1 MNQIVRDRRP
11 APGLGPAPGRGASP
25 LLVVASCGTF
35 PSTVGELGWTFA
47 IILVFTL
54 IGGFF
59 AASETALVSL
69 RESQVHRL
77 VESDPRRGP
86 RLRTLLDSPN
96 RFLAAVQ
103 VGVTL
108 AGFISAAFGANRIAP
123 VVSGW
128 MVSAGVSQGVADSVA
143 FVGATVLV
151 VYISLV
157 LGELV
162 PKRLALARSESIAL
176 AVAAPIDL
184 IARISRPFIL
194 LLSASTNLIVR
205 ILGLDP
211 DSGREVITGEELR
224 GMVAAHKDLT
234 AEERELIDDV
244 FDAGDTELRE
254 VMIPRTEVA
263 FLDASLPAFRAAS
276 LVAQMPHSR
285 YPVIGD
291 SPDDVLGFVHV
302 RDILTPTMI
311 ERSVRL
317 EDLAREVAFFP
328 GSKQVIPALTEMRR
342 GGHHLA
348 VVADEYGGTAGIVT
362 LEDLVEEL
370 VGDIHDE
377 YDQAGSAQQ
386 PGLRTGAPFEVDGLL
401 NLEDFEEESGVVLRD
416 GPYETVAGWFVAQLG
431 RLPAIGD
438 RLQGAGAELEVIE
451 LDGRRISRLRVTPAV
466 GASADPARGAQPDAP
481 DS

>member
-1 MNQIVRDRRP
+1 
-11 APGLGPAPGRGASP
+11 
-25 LLVVASCGTF
+25 
-35 PSTVGELGWTFA
+35 VGEVGSTFA

-69 RESQVHRL
+69 RESQVARM
-77 VESDPRRGP
+77 VESEGQRGS
-86 RLRTLLDSPN
+86 RLRRLMDNPN

-108 AGFISAAFGANRIAP
+108 AGFISAAFGASRIAP
-123 VVSGW
+123 VIAQW
-128 MVSAGVSQGVADSVA
+128 LVSAGMDPRFADPVALIGSTILIV
-143 FVGATVLV
+143 F
-151 VYISLV
+151 ISLV

-162 PKRLALARSESIAL
+162 PKRLALARAEPIAL
-176 AVAAPIDL
+176 AVSGPIDL
-184 IARISRPFIL
+184 IARIFRPFIW
-194 LLSASTNLIVR
+194 LLSKSTNGIVR

-211 DSGREVITGEELR
+211 ETAREAITGEELR
-224 GMVAAHKDLT
+224 GLVAAHSELT
-234 AEERELIDDV
+234 VEERELIDDV

-263 FLDASLPAFRAAS
+263 FLDASLAAFRAAA
-276 LVAQMPHSR
+276 LVSGMPHSR

-302 RDILTPTMI
+302 RDILTPSMVD
-311 ERSVRL
+311 RSVRL

-342 GGHHLA
+342 NGQHLA

-377 YDQAGSAQQ
+377 YDQDRDASGRAV
-386 PGLRTGAPFEVDGLL
+386 RTGAPFEVDGLL
-401 NLEDFEEESGVVLRD
+401 NLEDFAEESGLELPD
-416 GPYETVAGWFVAQLG
+416 GPFETVAGWFVAQLG
-431 RLPAIGD
+431 ALPQVGD
-438 RLQGAGAELEVIE
+438 QVPGPGGVFEVVE
-451 LDGRRISRLRVTPAV
+451 LDGRRIARLRITPTVVLPTA
-466 GASADPARGAQPDAP
+466 AP
-481 DS
+481 DSDGTRDVAGSPP

>member
-1 MNQIVRDRRP
+1 
-11 APGLGPAPGRGASP
+11 
-25 LLVVASCGTF
+25 
-35 PSTVGELGWTFA
+35 VGELGTTFL
-47 IILVFTL
+47 IILIFTL

-77 VESDPRRGP
+77 VESDRRRGP
-86 RLRTLLDSPN
+86 RLRSLMANPN

-128 MVSAGVSQGVADSVA
+128 LVELGMPPGVADSTA
-143 FVGATVLV
+143 FITATLLI

-162 PKRLALARSESIAL
+162 PKRLALQRSEAVAL
-176 AVAAPIDL
+176 AAATPIDI
-184 IARISRPFIL
+184 IATISRPFIW
-194 LLSASTNLIVR
+194 LLSMSTNMMVR

-211 DSGREVITGEELR
+211 DSNREAITGEELR
-224 GMVAAHKDLT
+224 GMVAAHTELSH
-234 AEERELIDDV
+234 EERELIDDV

-263 FLDASLPAFRAAS
+263 FLEADLPAFRAAA

-291 SPDDVLGFVHV
+291 SPDDVIGFVHV
-302 RDILTPTMI
+302 RDILAPTMVN
-311 ERSVRL
+311 RSVRL
-317 EDLAREVAFFP
+317 EDIARQVPFFP

-377 YDQAGSAQQ
+377 YD
-386 PGLRTGAPFEVDGLL
+386 TGEAVVEHRPHDGASFEVDGLL
-401 NLEDFEEESGVVLRD
+401 NLEDFAEESGIVLPD
-416 GPYETVAGWFVAQLG
+416 GPYDTVAGWFVAQRG
-431 RLPAIGD
+431 ALPALRDAVVHGPT
-438 RLQGAGAELEVIE
+438 GTGFEVVA
-451 LDGRRISRLRVTPAV
+451 LDGRRIARLRVTPRA
-466 GASADPARGAQPDAP
+466 AQPQPEGPEGSTRPAGPEAVDRPGPSAG
-481 DS
+481 

>member
-1 MNQIVRDRRP
+1 M
-11 APGLGPAPGRGASP
+11 
-25 LLVVASCGTF
+25 
-35 PSTVGELGWTFA
+35 
-47 IILVFTL
+47 ILVFTL

-59 AASETALVSL
+59 SASETALVSL
-69 RESQVHRL
+69 RDSQVNRL
-77 VESDPRRGP
+77 VESDARRGL
-86 RLRTLLDSPN
+86 RLRVLMDNPN

-108 AGFISAAFGANRIAP
+108 AGYISAAFGASRIAP
-123 VVSGW
+123 VVADW
-128 MVSAGVSQGVADSVA
+128 MVAAGVNERVADTLA
-143 FVGATVLV
+143 LFGATILL

-162 PKRLALARSESIAL
+162 PKRLALARAESVAM
-176 AVAAPIDL
+176 AVAGPIDL
-184 IARISRPFIL
+184 IARVFRPFIW

-211 DSGREVITGEELR
+211 ASGRDVITGEELR
-224 GMVAAHKDLT
+224 GMVAAHTDLT

-263 FLDASLPAFRAAS
+263 FLEASMPAFRAAA
-276 LVAQMPHSR
+276 LVAAMPHSR

-291 SPDDVLGFVHV
+291 STDDVLGFVHV
-302 RDILTPTMI
+302 RDILTPAMVD
-311 ERSVRL
+311 RSVRL

-328 GSKQVIPALTEMRR
+328 GSKSVIPALTEMRR

-377 YDQAGSAQQ
+377 YDQADSTNA
-386 PGLRTGAPFEVDGLL
+386 PRYHDGAPFEVDGLL
-401 NLEDFEEESGVVLRD
+401 NLEDFAEESGIELPD
-416 GPYETVAGWFVAQLG
+416 GPYETVAGWFVAHLG
-431 RLPAIGD
+431 RVPVTGD
-438 RLQGAGAELEVIE
+438 RLTADGVGFQVGQ
-451 LDGRRISRLRVTPAV
+451 LDGRRVARLVVTPAAPAV
-466 GASADPARGAQPDAP
+466 APGDPDLAVDPGAPEA
-481 DS
+481 

>member
-1 MNQIVRDRRP
+1 
-11 APGLGPAPGRGASP
+11 
-25 LLVVASCGTF
+25 
-35 PSTVGELGWTFA
+35 VGELGTTFL

-69 RESQVHRL
+69 RDSQVQRL
-77 VESDPRRGP
+77 VDTDRRRGP
-86 RLRTLLDSPN
+86 RLRALMDTPN

-123 VVSGW
+123 VIAGW
-128 MVSAGVSQGVADSVA
+128 MVGWGVPQGVADSVS
-143 FVGATVLV
+143 FIGATVLI

-162 PKRLALARSESIAL
+162 PKRLALARAEAVAL
-176 AVAAPIDL
+176 AVAVPIDL
-184 IARISRPFIL
+184 LAKLARPFIW
-194 LLSASTNLIVR
+194 LLSVSTNGLVR
-205 ILGLDP
+205 VLGLDP
-211 DSGREVITGEELR
+211 GSAREAITGEELR
-224 GMVAAHKDLT
+224 GMVAAHTELSD
-234 AEERELIDDV
+234 AERELIDDV

-263 FLDASLPAFRAAS
+263 FLDASMPVFRAAA
-276 LVAQMPHSR
+276 LVAAMPHSR

-291 SPDDVLGFVHV
+291 SADDILGFVHV
-302 RDILTPTMI
+302 RDILSPAMAD
-311 ERSVRL
+311 RSVRL
-317 EDLAREVAFFP
+317 EDLVRDVAFFP

-342 GGHHLA
+342 EGHHLA

-377 YDQAGSAQQ
+377 YDQRGDDHTARQRSGE
-386 PGLRTGAPFEVDGLL
+386 PFEVDGLL
-401 NLEDFEEESGVVLRD
+401 NLEDFAEEAGFELPD
-416 GPYETVAGWFVAQLG
+416 GPYETVAGWFVAQQG
-431 RLPAIGD
+431 ALPALCD
-438 RLQGAGAELEVIE
+438 QVVHPESGATFEVLE
-451 LDGRRISRLRVTPAV
+451 LDGRRIARLRVTP
-466 GASADPARGAQPDAP
+466 GTPAPAP
-481 DS
+481 DQSGEPASERA

>member
-1 MNQIVRDRRP
+1 M
-11 APGLGPAPGRGASP
+11 
-25 LLVVASCGTF
+25 
-35 PSTVGELGWTFA
+35 
-47 IILVFTL
+47 ILVFTL

-59 AASETALVSL
+59 SASETALVSL
-69 RESQVHRL
+69 RDSQVNRL
-77 VESDPRRGP
+77 VESDARRGL
-86 RLRTLLDSPN
+86 RLRVLMDNPN

-108 AGFISAAFGANRIAP
+108 AGYISAAFGASRIAP
-123 VVSGW
+123 VVADW
-128 MVSAGVSQGVADSVA
+128 MVAAGVNERVADTLA
-143 FVGATVLV
+143 LFGATILL

-162 PKRLALARSESIAL
+162 PKRLALARAESVAM
-176 AVAAPIDL
+176 AVAGPIDL
-184 IARISRPFIL
+184 IARVFRPFIW

-211 DSGREVITGEELR
+211 ASGRDVITGEELR
-224 GMVAAHKDLT
+224 GMVAAHTDLT

-263 FLDASLPAFRAAS
+263 FLEASMPAFRAAA
-276 LVAQMPHSR
+276 LVAAMPHSR

-291 SPDDVLGFVHV
+291 STDDVLGFVHV
-302 RDILTPTMI
+302 RDILTPAMVD
-311 ERSVRL
+311 RSVRL

-328 GSKQVIPALTEMRR
+328 GSKSVIPALTEMRR

-377 YDQAGSAQQ
+377 YDQADSTNA
-386 PGLRTGAPFEVDGLL
+386 PRYHDGAPFEVDGLL
-401 NLEDFEEESGVVLRD
+401 NLEDFAEESGIELPD
-416 GPYETVAGWFVAQLG
+416 GPYETVAGWFVAHLG
-431 RLPAIGD
+431 RVPVTGD
-438 RLQGAGAELEVIE
+438 RLTADGVGFQVGQ
-451 LDGRRISRLRVTPAV
+451 LDGRRVARLVVTPAAPV
-466 GASADPARGAQPDAP
+466 VAPADPDLAVDPGAPEA
-481 DS
+481 

>member
-1 MNQIVRDRRP
+1 M
-11 APGLGPAPGRGASP
+11 
-25 LLVVASCGTF
+25 
-35 PSTVGELGWTFA
+35 GELGWTFA

-69 RESQVHRL
+69 RESQINRL
-77 VESDPRRGP
+77 VESDPRRGQ
-86 RLRTLLDSPN
+86 RLRTLMDQPN

-123 VVSGW
+123 VVAGW
-128 MVSAGVSQGVADSVA
+128 MVSAGMSQRVADSVA
-143 FVGATVLV
+143 FIGATVLV

-162 PKRLALARSESIAL
+162 PKRLALAKSESIAL

-184 IARISRPFIL
+184 IARISRPFIW

-211 DSGREVITGEELR
+211 SSGREVITGEELR
-224 GMVAAHKDLT
+224 GMVAAHTDLT

-302 RDILTPTMI
+302 RDILTPSMVG
-311 ERSVRL
+311 RSVRL
-317 EDLAREVAFFP
+317 EDLAREVPFFP

-377 YDQAGSAQQ
+377 YDQAATT
-386 PGLRTGAPFEVDGLL
+386 PPHALRSGAPFEVDGLL

-431 RLPAIGD
+431 RLPALGD
-438 RLQGAGAELEVIE
+438 QLQGAGAGFEVIE

-466 GASADPARGAQPDAP
+466 IAPDPTADEEPGASGA
-481 DS
+481 

>member
-1 MNQIVRDRRP
+1 M
-11 APGLGPAPGRGASP
+11 
-25 LLVVASCGTF
+25 
-35 PSTVGELGWTFA
+35 GELGATFA

-59 AASETALVSL
+59 AASEVALVSL
-69 RESQVHRL
+69 RESQINRL
-77 VESDPRRGP
+77 IESDARRGP
-86 RLRTLLDSPN
+86 RLRALMDNPN
-96 RFLAAVQ
+96 RFLASVQ
-103 VGVTL
+103 IGVTL
-108 AGFISAAFGANRIAP
+108 AGFISAGFGASRIVP
-123 VVSGW
+123 IVTPW
-128 MVSAGVSQGVADSVA
+128 LVSAGLPEGLAETTALIAS
-143 FVGATVLV
+143 TLV
-151 VYISLV
+151 IAYLSLV

-162 PKRLALARSESIAL
+162 PKRLALAKAESLAL
-176 AVAAPIDL
+176 VVAIPLDV
-184 IARISRPFIL
+184 IARISRPFVW
-194 LLSASTNLIVR
+194 LLSISTNAVVR
-205 ILGLDP
+205 VLGLDP
-211 DSGREVITGEELR
+211 SSAREAITGEELR
-224 GMVAAHKDLT
+224 GMVAAHTDLT

-276 LVAQMPHSR
+276 LVSQMPHSR

-302 RDILTPTMI
+302 RDILTPSMVD
-311 ERSVRL
+311 RSVRL

-377 YDQAGSAQQ
+377 YDQGGATPAHAVRPGS
-386 PGLRTGAPFEVDGLL
+386 PFEVDGLL
-401 NLEDFEEESGVVLRD
+401 NLEDFAEESGVVLPD
-416 GPYETVAGWFVAQLG
+416 GPYETVAGWFVSQLG

-438 RLQGAGAELEVIE
+438 QLSVASAGFEVIE
-451 LDGRRISRLRVTPAV
+451 LDGRRISRLRVTPIVPAEP
-466 GASADPARGAQPDAP
+466 ASPAEPDM
-481 DS
+481 SER

>member
-1 MNQIVRDRRP
+1 M
-11 APGLGPAPGRGASP
+11 
-25 LLVVASCGTF
+25 
-35 PSTVGELGWTFA
+35 
-47 IILVFTL
+47 ILVFTL

-59 AASETALVSL
+59 SASETALVSL
-69 RESQVHRL
+69 RDSQVNRL
-77 VESDPRRGP
+77 VESDARRGL
-86 RLRTLLDSPN
+86 RLRVLMDNPN

-108 AGFISAAFGANRIAP
+108 AGYISAAFGASRIAP
-123 VVSGW
+123 VVADW
-128 MVSAGVSQGVADSVA
+128 MVAAGVNERVADTLA
-143 FVGATVLV
+143 LFGATILL

-162 PKRLALARSESIAL
+162 PKRLALARAESVAM
-176 AVAAPIDL
+176 AVAGPIDL
-184 IARISRPFIL
+184 IARVFRPFIW

-211 DSGREVITGEELR
+211 ASGRDVITGEELR
-224 GMVAAHKDLT
+224 GMVAAHTDLT

-263 FLDASLPAFRAAS
+263 FLEASMPAFRAAA
-276 LVAQMPHSR
+276 LVAAMPHSR

-291 SPDDVLGFVHV
+291 STDDVLGFVHV
-302 RDILTPTMI
+302 RDILTPAMVD
-311 ERSVRL
+311 RSVRL

-328 GSKQVIPALTEMRR
+328 GSKSVIPALTEMRR

-377 YDQAGSAQQ
+377 YDQADSTNA
-386 PGLRTGAPFEVDGLL
+386 PRYHDGAPFEVDGLL
-401 NLEDFEEESGVVLRD
+401 NLEDFAEESGIELPD

-431 RLPAIGD
+431 RVPVTGD
-438 RLQGAGAELEVIE
+438 RLTADGVGFQVGQ
-451 LDGRRISRLRVTPAV
+451 LDGRRVARLVVTPAAPV
-466 GASADPARGAQPDAP
+466 VAP
-481 DS
+481 DDPDLAVDPGAPEA

>member
-1 MNQIVRDRRP
+1 MRYIP
-11 APGLGPAPGRGASP
+11 
-25 LLVVASCGTF
+25 C
-35 PSTVGELGWTFA
+35 TVGELGWTFA

-69 RESQVHRL
+69 RDSQVTRL
-77 VESDPRRGP
+77 SESDARRGA
-86 RLRTLLDSPN
+86 RLRSLLDNPN

-108 AGFISAAFGANRIAP
+108 AGFISAAFGASRIAP

-128 MVSAGVSQGVADSVA
+128 LVSAGMRQGVADSLS
-143 FVGATVLV
+143 FIGATLLV

-162 PKRLALARSESIAL
+162 PKRLALAKSESIAL
-176 AVAAPIDL
+176 HVAGPIDL
-184 IARISRPFIL
+184 IAQISRPFIW
-194 LLSASTNLIVR
+194 LLSASTNVIVR

-211 DSGREVITGEELR
+211 EVGREMITGEELR
-224 GMVAAHKDLT
+224 GMVAAHADLS

-254 VMIPRTEVA
+254 VMIPRTEVE
-263 FLDASLPAFRAAS
+263 FLEASLPAFRAAAVVS
-276 LVAQMPHSR
+276 KLPHSR
-285 YPVIGD
+285 YPLIGD
-291 SPDDVLGFVHV
+291 SPDDVVGFVHV
-302 RDILTPTMI
+302 RDILTPSMVG
-311 ERSVRL
+311 RSVRL

-342 GGHHLA
+342 HGQHLA

-370 VGDIHDE
+370 VGDIYDE
-377 YDQAGSAQQ
+377 YDQAGGAAAREQRS
-386 PGLRTGAPFEVDGLL
+386 GAPFEVDGLL
-401 NLEDFEEESGVVLRD
+401 NLEDFAEQAGIELPD
-416 GPYETVAGWFVAQLG
+416 GPYETVAGWFVAGLG
-431 RLPAIGD
+431 RLPALGD
-438 RLQGAGAELEVIE
+438 ELVGPGAGFEVIE
-451 LDGRRISRLRVTPAV
+451 LDGRRIARLRVVPVAPESLD
-466 GASADPARGAQPDAP
+466 ASATGAQPEVDARRR
-481 DS
+481 DADR

>member
-1 MNQIVRDRRP
+1 M
-11 APGLGPAPGRGASP
+11 
-25 LLVVASCGTF
+25 
-35 PSTVGELGWTFA
+35 GELGTTFL

-59 AASETALVSL
+59 AASEIALVSL
-69 RESQVHRL
+69 RDSQVNRI
-77 VESDPRRGP
+77 VESDRRRGP
-86 RLRTLLDSPN
+86 RLRSLMDNPN
-96 RFLAAVQ
+96 RFLSAVQ
-103 VGVTL
+103 VGVTA

-123 VVSGW
+123 IVADW
-128 MVSAGVSQGVADSVA
+128 MVGWGMDARVADSVA
-143 FVGATVLV
+143 FIGATVLI

-162 PKRLALARSESIAL
+162 PKRLALQKAEAI
-176 AVAAPIDL
+176 AVAVATPIDI
-184 IARISRPFIL
+184 IASISRPFIW
-194 LLSASTNLIVR
+194 LLSASTNVIVR
-205 ILGLDP
+205 VLGLDP
-211 DSGREVITGEELR
+211 DSGREAITGEELR
-224 GMVAAHKDLT
+224 GMVAAHTELSH
-234 AEERELIDDV
+234 EERELIDDV

-263 FLDASLPAFRAAS
+263 FLEADMPAFRAAAVVAS
-276 LVAQMPHSR
+276 LPHSR

-302 RDILTPTMI
+302 RDILNPEMRD
-311 ERSVRL
+311 RSVRL

-377 YDQAGSAQQ
+377 YDTEQAHGERQRA
-386 PGLRTGAPFEVDGLL
+386 GEPFEVDGLL
-401 NLEDFEEESGVVLRD
+401 NLEDFEEEAGFGLAD
-416 GPYETVAGWFVAQLG
+416 GPYETVAGWFVSQLG
-431 RLPAIGD
+431 TLPQLGD
-438 RLQGAGAELEVIE
+438 VIEHAGTGARFEVVE
-451 LDGRRISRLRVTPAV
+451 LDGRRIARLRVSPGSRGGAEGV
-466 GASADPARGAQPDAP
+466 GGPEATDPDRGSRRADGAA
-481 DS
+481 

>member
-1 MNQIVRDRRP
+1 
-11 APGLGPAPGRGASP
+11 
-25 LLVVASCGTF
+25 
-35 PSTVGELGWTFA
+35 VGELGTTFV

-59 AASETALVSL
+59 AASETALISL
-69 RESQVHRL
+69 RDSQVNRM

-86 RLRTLLDSPN
+86 RLRALLDQPN

-103 VGVTL
+103 VGVTM

-123 VVSGW
+123 VVAGW
-128 MVSAGVSQGVADSVA
+128 MVSAGVSQRVADSVA
-143 FVGATVLV
+143 FIGATVLL

-162 PKRLALARSESIAL
+162 PKRLALAKSESIAL
-176 AVAAPIDL
+176 RVAGPIDF
-184 IARISRPFIL
+184 IAKISRPFIW

-211 DSGREVITGEELR
+211 SSGREVITGEELR
-224 GMVAAHKDLT
+224 GMVAAHTDLT
-234 AEERELIDDV
+234 DEERELIDDV

-302 RDILTPTMI
+302 RDILTPSMVT
-311 ERSVRL
+311 RSVRL

-328 GSKQVIPALTEMRR
+328 GSKQVIPALAEMRR

-362 LEDLVEEL
+362 MEDLVEEL

-377 YDQAGSAQQ
+377 YDQAGSTPA
-386 PGLRTGAPFEVDGLL
+386 PDLRPGAPFEVDGLL
-401 NLEDFEEESGVVLRD
+401 NLEDFEEESGVALRD

-431 RLPAIGD
+431 RLPAVGD
-438 RLQGAGAELEVIE
+438 ELQGAGATFQVIE
-451 LDGRRISRLRVTPAV
+451 LDGRRISRIRVTPVIPEPAP
-466 GASADPARGAQPDAP
+466 SAQVESDLPGT
-481 DS
+481 

>member
-1 MNQIVRDRRP
+1 
-11 APGLGPAPGRGASP
+11 
-25 LLVVASCGTF
+25 
-35 PSTVGELGWTFA
+35 VGELGWTFA

-69 RESQVHRL
+69 RESQINRL
-77 VESDPRRGP
+77 VESDPRRGQ
-86 RLRTLLDSPN
+86 RLRTLMDQPN

-123 VVSGW
+123 VVAGW
-128 MVSAGVSQGVADSVA
+128 MVSAGMRQTVADSVA
-143 FVGATVLV
+143 FIGATVLV

-162 PKRLALARSESIAL
+162 PKRLALAKSESIAL

-184 IARISRPFIL
+184 IARISRPFIW
-194 LLSASTNLIVR
+194 LLSASTNVIVR

-211 DSGREVITGEELR
+211 SSGREVITGEELR
-224 GMVAAHKDLT
+224 GMVAAHTDLT

-302 RDILTPTMI
+302 RDILTPSMVG
-311 ERSVRL
+311 RSVRL

-377 YDQAGSAQQ
+377 YDQESTTQAHA
-386 PGLRTGAPFEVDGLL
+386 LRAGAPFEVDGLL

-431 RLPAIGD
+431 RLPALGD
-438 RLQGAGAELEVIE
+438 QLQGAGAGFEVIE
-451 LDGRRISRLRVTPAV
+451 LDGRRISRLRITPAV
-466 GASADPARGAQPDAP
+466 IAPDATADAEP
-481 DS
+481 ETSGA